1 MMGSCPTEGG
11 GGGGC
16 RAKKKEGFTTV
27 GTGQVRFMIGTVRNI
42 YQVSD
47 SSYSGY
53 E

>member
-16 RAKKKEGFTTV
+16 RAKKKEGFKTL
-27 GTGQVRFMIGTVRNI
+27 GPGQVRFIIGKVGNFS
-42 YQVSD
+42 QVSD
-47 SSYSGY
+47 SCYPGY